1 MRSGMDARC
10 MNSVISVGV
19 MGLVMTLAG
28 VDGWCPAAVAAAADT
43 PAEQSVTTAPAQ
55 PPAVPCINGYA
66 AATAAAQQA
75 GAMLLVS
82 VEPEV
87 SDTDLVGSYLQQSDL
102 QARFMASP
110 TPWVFCRLPIDGL
123 TAVDGEPIR
132 LIDHPSLAE
141 LRQGPG
147 LFAVDY
153 AHPTATEG
161 NKPVYGRIVSVLPR
175 KPGKYY
181 RFATSHIDELAD
193 MPAGTLTQRSMI
205 LAVRI
210 HPENPR
216 STEGEADPV
225 LASEAASH
233 SEHQASLGNQG
244 HHNWSTRS
252 RRILSAVSHS
262 VSSPVEVVAESWENQ
277 DLLDS
282 CVDCVSSWRQ
292 SSGHWNAV
300 RSRHKI
306 FGFDIRRGLNG
317 IWYAT
322 GIFAR

>member
-1 MRSGMDARC
+1 MRTLTD
-10 MNSVISVGV
+10 VGK
-19 MGLVMTLAG
+19 AG
-28 VDGWCPAAVAAAADT
+28 WNTRIVAAALLCLPAAAHADDT
-43 PAEQSVTTAPAQ
+43 SDTGAR
-55 PPAVPCINGYA
+55 PAVTSINDYA
-66 AATAAAQQA
+66 AATAAARDA

-82 VEPEV
+82 IEPEV
-87 SDTDLVGSYLQQSDL
+87 TENDVVGSHLRQPSVQR
-102 QARFMASP
+102 RFADSA
-110 TPWVFCRLPIDGL
+110 TPWVFCRLPL
-123 TAVDGEPIR
+123 ESTTAIKGTQMR
-132 LIDHPSLAE
+132 LVDHPSLVE
-141 LRQGPG
+141 LRRGAG
-147 LFAVDY
+147 VFTVDY
-153 AHPTATEG
+153 AHKAADDGPSS
-161 NKPVYGRIVSVLPR
+161 VYGRIVSILPR
-175 KPGKYY
+175 TPGKYY

-210 HPENPR
+210 HPERPQ
-216 STEGEADPV
+216 STEGVADPV

-233 SEHQASLGNQG
+233 SLHQASLGNQG

-252 RRILSAVSHS
+252 RRILSRVGYS

-306 FGFDIRRGLNG
+306 FGFDIRRGRNG

-322 GIFAR
+322 GLFAR

>member
-1 MRSGMDARC
+1 MRTHRDVGRR
-10 MNSVISVGV
+10 SVASW
-19 MGLVMTLAG
+19 L
-28 VDGWCPAAVAAAADT
+28 VAAAVVLGIPAAGRSDDT
-43 PAEQSVTTAPAQ
+43 LASDAPPPSVT
-55 PPAVPCINGYA
+55 CINDYA
-66 AATAAAQQA
+66 EATAAARDA

-82 VEPEV
+82 IEPEV
-87 SDTDLVGSYLQQSDL
+87 SDDDLVGRYLQQPAI
-102 QARFMASP
+102 QNRFATSA
-110 TPWVFCRLPIDGL
+110 TPWVFCRLPLEGT
-123 TAVDGEPIR
+123 TAVKGSQIR
-132 LIDHPSLAE
+132 LVDHPSLVE
-141 LRQGPG
+141 LRRGAG
-147 LFAVDY
+147 VFAVDY
-153 AHPTATEG
+153 AHQAADDG
-161 NKPVYGRIVSVLPR
+161 SSSVYGRIVSILPR
-175 KPGKYY
+175 RPGKYY
-181 RFATSHIDELAD
+181 HFSTSHLDELAD

-210 HPENPR
+210 HPERPQ

-233 SEHQASLGNQG
+233 SLYQASLGNQG

-252 RRILSAVSHS
+252 RRILSRVSRP

-300 RSRHKI
+300 RSRHSI
-306 FGFDIRRGLNG
+306 FGFDIRRGRNG

>member
-1 MRSGMDARC
+1 MRKRMDVGMNRR
-10 MNSVISVGV
+10 SVWP
-19 MGLVMTLAG
+19 LAG
-28 VDGWCPAAVAAAADT
+28 FLLLLPAVLLADDAADLQPQPT
-43 PAEQSVTTAPAQ
+43 SVT
-55 PPAVPCINGYA
+55 CINDYA
-66 AATAAAQQA
+66 AATAAARDA

-87 SDTDLVGSYLQQSDL
+87 SDDDLVGRYLQQPEV
-102 QARFMASP
+102 QTRFSASP
-110 TPWVFCRLPIDGL
+110 TPWVFCRLPLDGQ
-123 TAVDGEPIR
+123 TAVKGEQIR
-132 LIDHPSLAE
+132 LVDHPSLVE
-141 LRQGPG
+141 LRRGAG
-147 LFAVDY
+147 VFTVDY
-153 AHPTATEG
+153 AHAEAEAGAT
-161 NKPVYGRIVSVLPR
+161 KVYGRIVSILPR
-175 KPGKYY
+175 TPGKYY
-181 RFATSHIDELAD
+181 RFATSHVGELAD

-210 HPENPR
+210 HPERPM
-216 STEGEADPV
+216 STQGDADPV

-233 SEHQASLGNQG
+233 SAHQASIGNQG

-252 RRILSAVSHS
+252 RRILSRVSHS
-262 VSSPVEVVAESWENQ
+262 INSPVEVVAESWENQ

-306 FGFDIRRGLNG
+306 FGYDIRRGRNG